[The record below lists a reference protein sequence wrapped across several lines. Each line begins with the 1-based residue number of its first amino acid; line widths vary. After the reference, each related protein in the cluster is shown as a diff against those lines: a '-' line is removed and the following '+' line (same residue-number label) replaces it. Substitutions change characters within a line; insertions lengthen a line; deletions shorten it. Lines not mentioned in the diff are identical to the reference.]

1 MSQNVYTSVA
11 SSMLLHSNILTSR
24 MANVP
29 LGGSKRVLQISEL
42 SGPSTNA
49 GALARQSLM
58 LGGRGEQPVCGWVDF
73 SAAVAEVRDFATTKA
88 GYESRY
94 RKPFDITEAEYRGW
108 LDKVQAIFKELDVRC
123 TITGDDAVSYGA
135 TDSSPAHVVSD
146 DAQSSPERSTSSSFL
161 LIAVGLG
168 LTFVALAVIFFLV
181 RR

>member
-1 MSQNVYTSVA
+1 MSENVYTAVA

-29 LGGSKRVLQISEL
+29 LGGSRRVLQISEL

-58 LGGRGEQPVCGWVDF
+58 LTGGGEQPVCGWVDF

-94 RKPFDITEAEYRGW
+94 RKTFDVSDGEYRAW
-108 LDKVQAIFKELDVRC
+108 LQKVQAIFKELEVRC
-123 TITGDDAVSYGA
+123 TITGDAVSYGA
-135 TDSSPAHVVSD
+135 TDASPAHVASD
-146 DAQSSPERSTSSSFL
+146 EAEEEPQRSSPSAAL
-161 LIAVGLG
+161 LIAVGVG
-168 LTFVALAVIFFLV
+168 LTLVALAVILFLA